1 MPHLEELMKEFSEEE
16 NKNQTHPAEDTPP
29 AAEDEH
35 KPDPNPEDKS
45 KPEDPP
51 KPDDKPDAEDNAKPD
66 DKPDPKP
73 DDEQKPD
80 AGGKPDLSTISK
92 EEKAEHAFKRQLG
105 KQASKYEA
113 IIADMN
119 SKFETVTKELAE
131 IKKQKA
137 EEPLKTRKDFPM
149 DKGGDDEY
157 IRYLAER
164 KVQAI
169 MDERDHKAAEAR
181 AEQDRK
187 DSEARRAAEAREE
200 STRLFSEHSRAA
212 FDTPEKFGAFSAK
225 VQLAIENG
233 LGELLDQTSTLRDFV
248 FRNPEGPIVLDR
260 MLSDPNDFKKVY
272 TQTDPTMM
280 IIAAHELAQ
289 RKDAP
294 PAPAPAPEPPKVPH
308 MGKPG
313 ARNVSSEAGSV
324 FNNDRDLMAYVRG
337 IGSRRR

>member
-16 NKNQTHPAEDTPP
+16 NKNQTPPAEDTPP
-29 AAEDEH
+29 AAEVEH
-35 KPDPNPEDKS
+35 KPDPNPEDPP
-45 KPEDPP
+45 KPEDKPAEDEQ
-51 KPDDKPDAEDNAKPD
+51 KPDEN
-66 DKPDPKP
+66 KPDPKP
-73 DDEQKPD
+73 DDEQKPG
-80 AGGKPDLSTISK
+80 AGTKPDLSTISK

-119 SKFETVTKELAE
+119 SKFDSVTKELAE

-137 EEPLKTRKDFPM
+137 EEPLKTRKDFPL

-169 MDERDHKAAEAR
+169 MDERDHKAAEDR

-187 DSEARRAAEAREE
+187 DSEARRAAEAQEE
-200 STRLFSEHSRAA
+200 NTRLFSEHSRAA
-212 FDTPEKFGAFSAK
+212 FDTPEKFGAFSRK
-225 VQLAIENG
+225 VQLALDNG

-289 RKDAP
+289 RKD
-294 PAPAPAPEPPKVPH
+294 PAPAPTPAPEPPKVPH

-337 IGSRRR
+337 ISSRRR

>member
-16 NKNQTHPAEDTPP
+16 NKNQTPPAEDTPP
-29 AAEDEH
+29 AVEDKP
-35 KPDPNPEDKS
+35 KPDPNPEDKP
-45 KPEDPP
+45 KPEDSP
-51 KPDDKPDAEDNAKPD
+51 KPDDKPAEDNTKPD
-66 DKPDPKP
+66 ENKPDPKP
-73 DDEQKPD
+73 DDEQKPG
-80 AGGKPDLSTISK
+80 AGAKPDLSTISK

-169 MDERDHKAAEAR
+169 MDERDHKAAEDR

-187 DSEARRAAEAREE
+187 DADTRRAAEAQEE
-200 STRLFSEHSRAA
+200 NTRLFSEHSRAA
-212 FDTPEKFGAFSAK
+212 FDTPEKFGAFSRK
-225 VQLAIENG
+225 VQLALDNG

-289 RKDAP
+289 RKDPA
-294 PAPAPAPEPPKVPH
+294 PAPAPAPEPTKVPH

-313 ARNVSSEAGSV
+313 ARNVSSEVGSM
-324 FNNDRDLMAYVRG
+324 FNSDKDLMAYVRG